1 MKAWAKGSLGTV
13 KPIRKSVTPCGPH
26 ITVVA
31 ILSATET
38 RLQFAH
44 DDLPVP
50 KLVERIMSNLL
61 GRRAVV
67 VGGGI
72 GGLSAAGALA
82 GYFEQVDV
90 LERDRLA
97 PYAES
102 RPGTAQDRHT
112 HGLLAGGLKALGE
125 IFPGFERDLVEAG
138 AVPVKVAQ
146 DIRYE
151 RADVGVLPRRDFGL
165 SILCASRP
173 LIEFVLRRRAMAVAN
188 IALRAGCRV
197 TEIVPSR
204 ETARGVRF
212 DSESGPSQ
220 TLEADLVVDASGRG
234 ALTLALLDSLGWE
247 RPQVTEIGIDLTYTT
262 AVVQIPADAIPDWK
276 AVMTMPAPP
285 TVALYAVLVPLEGGR
300 WIVTIA
306 DRGSIPRLDSWDS
319 FHAALPGLT
328 TPTIYN
334 ALRRA
339 EPLEGIRHYGFPA
352 SIWKHFER
360 LPRLPRG
367 VLPIADAL
375 CRFNPIFG
383 QGMTAAAKQARLLQT
398 MLGEAAAEPDP
409 LAAAL
414 AGFMARIESVLQT
427 PWSMSTSA
435 DLAFPTT
442 RGERPENF
450 EKGRQFEA
458 ALFRA
463 VVADPVVHRA
473 MIEVGQLLQPHDI
486 LHEPYMKERIE
497 AVSAKTFA

>member
-1 MKAWAKGSLGTV
+1 
-13 KPIRKSVTPCGPH
+13 
-26 ITVVA
+26 
-31 ILSATET
+31 
-38 RLQFAH
+38 
-44 DDLPVP
+44 
-50 KLVERIMSNLL
+50 LVERIMSNLF

-67 VGGGI
+67 IGGGI
-72 GGLSAAGALA
+72 GGLSAAAVLA
-82 GYFEQVDV
+82 PYFEQVDV
-90 LERDRLA
+90 LERDRLPA
-97 PYAES
+97 YAES
-102 RPGTAQDRHT
+102 RPGTAQDRHP

-125 IFPGFERDLVEAG
+125 IFPGFERDLAEAG
-138 AVPVKVAQ
+138 AVSVGVAQ

-197 TEIVPSR
+197 TEIVPAH
-204 ETARGVRF
+204 EAAHAVRF
-212 DSESGPSQ
+212 DGGSGQSE

-234 ALTLALLDSLGWE
+234 APTLELLDTLGWE

-262 AVVQIPADAIPDWK
+262 AVVRIPADATPDWK
-276 AVMTMPAPP
+276 LVITLPNPPALG
-285 TVALYAVLVPLEGGR
+285 LYAVLVPLEGSR

-306 DRGSIPRLDSWDS
+306 DRGSIPRLDHWGS
-319 FHAALPGLT
+319 FHAALLRLL

-339 EPLEGIRHYGFPA
+339 EPLDAIRHYGFPA
-352 SIWKHFER
+352 SVWRHFER

-367 VLPIADAL
+367 ALPIADAL
-375 CRFNPIFG
+375 CRFNPIYG
-383 QGMTAAAKQARLLQT
+383 QGMSAAAKQARLLQIV
-398 MLGEAAAEPDP
+398 LGQAVAEPDP
-409 LAAAL
+409 LAAAQ
-414 AGFMARIESVLQT
+414 AGFMAEVEAVLQT

-450 EKGRQFEA
+450 EKSRQFEA

-473 MIEVGQLLQPHDI
+473 MTEVGQLLQPRGL
-486 LHEPYMKERIE
+486 LHEPHIQERIE
-497 AVSAKTFA
+497 AASAKTFA